1 MHKNGKI
8 YIRFSFMEDMI
19 VEYEGKYVASKLER
33 WEKYMENYN
42 LPAWDN
48 IPNLGLYMEQVL
60 VLLQQYLD
68 YLPPELRE
76 EQFITA
82 ATINNYVRKKIMPVP
97 VKKRYYRKH
106 IAYLIIILTLKH
118 SLSIALIQKLIPDN
132 LTDAELEKFYVS
144 FVNQHELASTY
155 FVRQAR
161 ILARPF
167 FKEELTVE
175 DATRRTNDLIITSAM
190 IGGFSQLL
198 SEKLLLMEEED

>member
-1 MHKNGKI
+1 
-8 YIRFSFMEDMI
+8 MEDMI
-19 VEYEGKYVASKLER
+19 VEYEGKFVASKLER

>member
-1 MHKNGKI
+1 
-8 YIRFSFMEDMI
+8 MEDMI

-106 IAYLIIILTLKH
+106 IAYFIIILTLKH

>member
-1 MHKNGKI
+1 M
-8 YIRFSFMEDMI
+8 
-19 VEYEGKYVASKLER
+19 EYEGKYVASKLER

-132 LTDAELEKFYVS
+132 VTDAELEKFYVS